1 MIRSTEP
8 DSPLSATNDA
18 GLGRRVALQGTMLFA
33 GFGVAQLLSFARN
46 ALIGH
51 ALSQTDFGIA
61 ATITLMLQLI
71 ETLSDLGSD
80 RLIVQADDGTS
91 DRFFA
96 TAHAILIA
104 RGFLIATTMLIAAP
118 AIAAFFQVQ
127 HAIQAFQLAA
137 FGPFLKGFMHLD
149 YRAAQRRFDNRPYLW
164 IEVVPQAAALAM
176 TIPALA
182 MTNDYSLVVGLTL
195 GQAAIAVSMS
205 HLLASRHYDVGL
217 DFTLIKRHLAYG
229 WPILLSAIPVIAVF
243 QGDRIIVGRLL
254 GMEALAVY
262 SAAFMITM
270 VPGLIA
276 GKVGHSLLL
285 PVFSDTLRNGRGIKV
300 RYRSAVEATTVFAA
314 LYLAAFCIA
323 GNWLLPVVFGD
334 KYAGFGAITGWLAA
348 MWTVRMIQSVPGM
361 GLMAYGHTK
370 PFLVAGILRAHAL
383 PCVLLAA
390 LTGYGLATLA
400 AIGVVFEVV
409 SLAYIVT
416 QLERLEPQLG
426 RLLFDRALFILPAG
440 IGATLLGATFGGT
453 PSALL
458 WSGLIA
464 IALIAAI
471 GLAVMPGLRRDL
483 RRAFVGAAPLV
494 AA

>member
-1 MIRSTEP
+1 MIRSAEP
-8 DSPLSATNDA
+8 DSLLFATNDA

-33 GFGVAQLLSFARN
+33 GFGVAQMLSFARN

-51 ALSQTDFGIA
+51 ALSQSDFGIA

-96 TAHAILIA
+96 TAHLVLIV
-104 RGFLIATTMLIAAP
+104 RGFLIATMMLSAAP
-118 AIAAFFQVQ
+118 AIAAFFQVE
-127 HAIQAFQLAA
+127 HARQAFQLAA

-149 YRAAQRRFDNRPYLW
+149 YRAAQRRFDNRPFLW
-164 IEVVPQAAALAM
+164 IEVVPQAAALAL

-182 MTNDYSLVVGLTL
+182 LSKDYSLVVGLTL
-195 GQAAIAVSMS
+195 AQAAIAVSMS
-205 HLLASRHYDVGL
+205 HLRASRRYDVGL
-217 DFTLIKRHLAYG
+217 DVALIKRHLAYG
-229 WPILLSAIPVIAVF
+229 WPILLSALPVIAVF

-254 GMEALAVY
+254 GMESLAVY
-262 SAAFMITM
+262 SAAFMVTM
-270 VPGLIA
+270 VPGLMA

-285 PVFSDTLRNGRGIKV
+285 PVFSDALRNGRGIKM
-300 RYRSAVEATTVFAA
+300 RYQSAVEATTVFAA

-323 GNWLLPVVFGD
+323 GNWLLPVVFGV

-348 MWTVRMIQSVPGM
+348 MWAVRMIQSVPGM

-390 LTGYGLATLA
+390 LTGCGLATLA
-400 AIGVVFEVV
+400 AIGVIFEVV
-409 SLAYIVT
+409 SLAYVVT
-416 QLERLEPQLG
+416 RLDRLEPQLG
-426 RLLFDRALFILPAG
+426 RLLFDRAMFILPAG
-440 IGATLLGATFGGT
+440 VGATLLSVAFGGT

-458 WSGLIA
+458 LSGLIA
-464 IALIAAI
+464 ITLIAAI
-471 GLAVMPGLRRDL
+471 GLAVMPTLRREL
-483 RRAFVGAAPLV
+483 RRALVADTPLV